1 MKKLYSV
8 ILLLF
13 SLFFLLSC
21 GKDKWE
27 GYKLY
32 ENDEFGFSIYYPED
46 WSFREGF
53 GRDSEQITG
62 SIVVFQSPSEGKM
75 DLFRENVNIFIE
87 TLPDSVDNVDA
98 YLQYSKSY
106 LPTQLANMNITEE
119 GKQVING
126 VDSRWIIFGY
136 TSRLKDLASMGYIF
150 YRDGMGFV
158 INSTSM
164 PEDFMK
170 FRRTFEKISTSI
182 QFN

>member
-1 MKKLYSV
+1 MKKLQSTV
-8 ILLLF
+8 AFLLLV
-13 SLFFLLSC
+13 FFLFGC
-21 GKDKWE
+21 GRDKMD

-32 ENDEFGFSIYYPED
+32 ENDDYGFSLYYPED
-46 WSFREGF
+46 WTFREGL
-53 GRDSEQITG
+53 GRDNENITG

-75 DLFRENVNIFIE
+75 DFFRENVNIFIE
-87 TLPDSVDNVDA
+87 TLPDSVTDVDS
-98 YLQYSKSY
+98 YLRYSKSY

-136 TSRLKDLASMGYIF
+136 TSRMKDLASMGYIF

-158 INSTSM
+158 INSTSL